1 MRPAKRDV
9 LAMVA
14 RWLRPI
20 RFEDREL
27 ERQFL
32 VHDCSSTIPLARFC
46 YASAIFIWAGFG
58 ILDAAVGGDQIRSLW
73 SIRFLVGEPTI
84 LIALA
89 ITFAR
94 PLWPHLKLVGLT
106 VTFVLGSCVIWM
118 MLVLEPPVSQT
129 YYVGIILV
137 LFPAYVFAQVR
148 LPHAMAAT
156 FVLVMAY
163 HRLMLSDGTV
173 HPSAAATDLT
183 FMITTAYIGLV
194 ACFLLEWARRREFAQ
209 LREIAR
215 TNEELQ
221 HLSSHDDLT
230 RLLNRRHLEP
240 ALETAIGDFRRS
252 GRSSAIMMI
261 DLDDFKQVNDALGHG
276 AGDRVLIEAA
286 RCITESIQ
294 PTDSAFRIGGDEFVV
309 LLPASTIPRAA
320 AVASRIRAAFAVRSR
335 SVVSGGE
342 RPVGMSIGVT
352 QVRPGI
358 ETPSELLRLADG
370 ALYQAKLR
378 GKGRVHAAHEPARG
392 QVGDSTAAQL
402 G

>member
-1 MRPAKRDV
+1 MP
-9 LAMVA
+9 
-14 RWLRPI
+14 
-20 RFEDREL
+20 
-27 ERQFL
+27 
-32 VHDCSSTIPLARFC
+32 
-46 YASAIFIWAGFG
+46 
-58 ILDAAVGGDQIRSLW
+58 AVGGDKTGSLW
-73 SIRFLVGEPTI
+73 SIRFMVGEPTI

-89 ITFAR
+89 ITLVR
-94 PLWPHLKLVGLT
+94 PLWPYLKWVGLT

-118 MLVLEPPVSQT
+118 MLVLDPPVSQT

-173 HPSAAATDLT
+173 HASTAATDLT
-183 FMITTAYIGLV
+183 FMVTTAYIGLV

-230 RLLNRRHLEP
+230 RLLNRRHLGP
-240 ALETAIGDFRRS
+240 ALETAIGNFRRD
-252 GRSSAIMMI
+252 GRTSAIMMI
-261 DLDDFKQVNDALGHG
+261 DLDDFKQVNDELGHG

-286 RCITESIQ
+286 CSITESIQ
-294 PTDSAFRIGGDEFVV
+294 PNDSAFRIGGDEFVV
-309 LLPASTIPRAA
+309 LLPAATITRAA
-320 AVASRIRAAFAVRSR
+320 AVAQSIKTAFAVRSG
-335 SVVSGGE
+335 SVVKEHGLA
-342 RPVGMSIGVT
+342 VGMSIGVT

-358 ETPSELLRLADG
+358 ATPSELLRLADG

-378 GKGRVHAAHEPARG
+378 GKGRVHAAHGPSRG
-392 QVGDSTAAQL
+392 QVGDPAAARS

>member
-1 MRPAKRDV
+1 MR
-9 LAMVA
+9 AMVA

-27 ERQFL
+27 ERQFQ

-58 ILDAAVGGDQIRSLW
+58 ILDAAVGGDKTRSLW
-73 SIRFLVGEPTI
+73 SIRFMVGEPTI
-84 LIALA
+84 LMALA
-89 ITFAR
+89 ITLIR
-94 PLWPHLKLVGLT
+94 RLWPHLKLVGLT

-118 MLVLEPPVSQT
+118 MLVLDPPVSQT

-156 FVLVMAY
+156 FILVMAY
-163 HRLMLSDGTV
+163 HRLILSDETT
-173 HPSAAATDLT
+173 HASTAATDLT

-221 HLSSHDDLT
+221 HLSSHDELT

-252 GRSSAIMMI
+252 GRPSAIMMI

-276 AGDRVLIEAA
+276 TGDRVLIEAA
-286 RCITESIQ
+286 CCITESIR
-294 PTDSAFRIGGDEFVV
+294 PADSAYRIGGDEFVV
-309 LLPASTIPRAA
+309 LLPAATISRAA
-320 AVASRIRAAFAVRSR
+320 AVASEIKAAFAVRSR
-335 SVVSGGE
+335 SLVKDHGLA
-342 RPVGMSIGVT
+342 VGMSIGVT
-352 QVRPGI
+352 QVRAGI

-378 GKGRVHAAHEPARG
+378 GKGRVHAAQEPPRG
-392 QVGDSTAAQL
+392 QVGDPTAAQL